1 MLHAAIVNFSFDWIC
16 LVISTIIQVY
26 NLTTIGL
33 LLYAR
38 VYLKCLNQLLSRKN
52 KYKKSNNPSPAC
64 PPLKY
69 QNVSFDAGN
78 NDHSNE
84 SAANRSTVEPV
95 KPSNLPSLFDMT
107 LQKPL
112 PNIEQPHKP
121 HASRCW
127 LYLEDQIISTI
138 SRIQTIIFLSVYQD
152 FLNYVY
158 NGQDIKGGKQPTD
171 DSANSQNKQKADT
184 FETDTQNIGN
194 IKTEGSAKPNT
205 GQDQGSSLS
214 SHEYVKNASSSK
226 VDSRVFEEQS
236 YGKAIP
242 DPLSS
247 LKPISCIDYYSKDYE
262 SEFNLSTFL
271 AYGDRFLTFNNNYYI
286 YSAATETPS
295 VTPKSK
301 GKGKSKSSSNNT
313 QNNGESST
321 AGHTTTG
328 ASSLNSSGNNLANPN
343 SSSSSSSN
351 ESNNNNVFCASQ
363 LAYPFN
369 NDNYDALQDAEDY
382 SPPSSEEEN
391 RHHYVS
397 LSLVQKQT
405 ESERLMSQ
413 NNDDS
418 MINFAE
424 VLRDPLEIPISEPQ
438 ETQAPEASSSKQQSK
453 PNPNNQV
460 NKVEG
465 RPRGRP
471 RKIKQIPTEEQVD
484 NANNA
489 VNTTHSQEKTK
500 TTPVMTNAFPSIPL
514 ITPPSP
520 KRQNT
525 QQNSTATANFSTP
538 SNQFSTSPLETQ
550 LSFKKA
556 YVSHE
561 DAKRVISIFQAQN
574 RPYKVHRN
582 TPVRQRILNDPN
594 TIVYRAIDGEFTRK
608 PFTIVTLDEAT
619 NSVATDPTTP
629 AAGPSSSPINGHSR
643 NGANNS
649 IPTQRNQH
657 KSYQQLSNE
666 SVNYQLLNTHNMIN
680 NGSNNTTA
688 VQNGRAGNSNNK
700 LSEQNQREL
709 LRNTQIQRERMAARQ
724 QVNQTCNQPSIP
736 GNSNTP
742 DSEDERAKILEQK
755 RALARNQMKKQEA
768 LNLQKR
774 YQQQQQQ
781 QQQRLQQQQQR
792 QLQQQQMALFQTRN
806 GQASSSNQGQS
817 DNSISPQQRTRN
829 VSAQLRL
836 QQQKEPARSYG
847 STSKKNELN
856 GQQQQASQ
864 MSRLTPSQFM
874 QSPSQSSGSQRQQQV
889 SRDIHGRPTSISP
902 LAGTSLLV
910 SPLPCRSLSISSGTL
925 NPPRTTSI
933 SPQTISQHAL
943 YRTRQDCSNPQ
954 MRPNRDTQLPSSSS
968 SSSSSQSS
976 PCLPSTSQPHTNPPL
991 MNHHQRRLSDQ
1002 YRPKV
1007 SSNLRMSCQNLANGQ
1022 SSNSSN
1028 NNSNL
1033 QNRGSLSSAPL
1044 VQNKEATTTTNN
1056 NNNNK
1061 NSTSPQV
1068 NQQEHMKKKI
1078 NDMVEAA
1085 VRDYQQ
1091 QLLLQQQQYQQY
1103 QQQQQQKKQQQQ
1115 KQKQKQKQ
1123 QQQQT
1128 PKPNEQKPARTYT
1141 ESEMAAVHQYYQ
1153 NQQQQ
1158 QNHFNRMINSNVQQQ
1173 EQQQQEQQQQQQQQ
1187 QEQQQQQQFQFLY
1200 EYPQLQNSN
1209 NNTNKSNTTTTT
1221 THTRKK
1227 QKQEHTNGRTAVLN
1241 LQNPNTNQNRQSNN
1255 SNQNQQSNGYNT
1267 NQGEQ
1272 PNNPNNSNPNQ
1283 QLNNN
1288 YNNQTSSGI
1297 SYYQQNGSNQ
1307 SSSSKEGMKRRQ
1319 EGNEE

>member
-1 MLHAAIVNFSFDWIC
+1 MLYAAIVNFSFDWVC
-16 LVISTIIQVY
+16 LVISIIIQVY

-69 QNVSFDAGN
+69 QNFFSDAGN

-84 SAANRSTVEPV
+84 STANRSTVEPV

-127 LYLEDQIISTI
+127 LYLEGQIISTI

-171 DSANSQNKQKADT
+171 DSVGSQNKQKADT

-194 IKTEGSAKPNT
+194 IKTEGSAKPNN

-226 VDSRVFEEQS
+226 VDSCGFEEQS

-242 DPLSS
+242 DLLSS
-247 LKPISCIDYYSKDYE
+247 LRPISCIDNYTKDYE

-271 AYGDRFLTFNNNYYI
+271 AYGDRFLTFDNNYYI
-286 YSAATETPS
+286 YSAATETSS
-295 VTPKSK
+295 VTSKSK

-321 AGHTTTG
+321 AGHTTTS

-369 NDNYDALQDAEDY
+369 NDNYDALQDAGDY

-391 RHHYVS
+391 IHHYVS

-413 NNDDS
+413 NDDDS
-418 MINFAE
+418 IFNFAD

-438 ETQAPEASSSKQQSK
+438 ETQAPEASSSQQQSK

-471 RKIKQIPTEEQVD
+471 RKIKQIPTEEHVD
-484 NANNA
+484 NANNT
-489 VNTTHSQEKTK
+489 VNTTHSQETTK
-500 TTPVMTNAFPSIPL
+500 TTPVMTKAFPSIPL

-520 KRQNT
+520 QRQNI
-525 QQNSTATANFSTP
+525 QQNSTATANFSTC
-538 SNQFSTSPLETQ
+538 SNQFTTSPLETQ
-550 LSFKKA
+550 LPLKKA
-556 YVSHE
+556 YVSYE
-561 DAKRVISIFQAQN
+561 CAKKVISTFQAQN
-574 RPYKVHRN
+574 RIYKVLRN
-582 TPVRQRILNDPN
+582 IPVTQRISNDPN
-594 TIVYRAIDGEFTRK
+594 TIVYRTIDGEYTQK
-608 PFTIVTLDEAT
+608 PFTIVTTSEAT
-619 NSVATDPTTP
+619 NSVAIAPTTP
-629 AAGPSSSPINGHSR
+629 AAGPSNSPINGHSR

-649 IPTQRNQH
+649 IPTQKNQQ
-657 KSYQQLSNE
+657 KSYQQLLNG
-666 SVNYQLLNTHNMIN
+666 SVKHQLLHTHNMIN
-680 NGSNNTTA
+680 NGSNNTTS
-688 VQNGRAGNSNNK
+688 VQNGRAGNSNNT

-709 LRNTQIQRERMAARQ
+709 LRNTQIQRERMSARQ
-724 QVNQTCNQPSIP
+724 QVNQTCNQSIIP
-736 GNSNTP
+736 GNSNIANTP
-742 DSEDERAKILEQK
+742 GNEDERANILEQK
-755 RALARNQMKKQEA
+755 RDLAINQMKKQKA

-781 QQQRLQQQQQR
+781 RLQQQQQE
-792 QLQQQQMALFQTRN
+792 QLQQQQMALSQTRN
-806 GQASSSNQGQS
+806 GQTSSSNQGKS
-817 DNSISPQQRTRN
+817 GNSITPQQRAQN
-829 VSAQLRL
+829 VSARLRS
-836 QQQKEPARSYG
+836 QQQKELARSYG
-847 STSKKNELN
+847 STLKKNEPN

-864 MSRLTPSQFM
+864 MSRLTPSRFV

-889 SRDIHGRPTSISP
+889 SRDIHGRSTSISP
-902 LAGTSLLV
+902 LADTSSLV
-910 SPLPCRSLSISSGTL
+910 SPLPCRSLSICSGTL
-925 NPPRTTSI
+925 NPPRTTTI

-954 MRPNRDTQLPSSSS
+954 MCPNRDAQLL
-968 SSSSSQSS
+968 SSSSQSS
-976 PCLPSTSQPHTNPPL
+976 PCLPSTIQPHTNPPL
-991 MNHHQRRLSDQ
+991 INHHQRRLSDQ

-1033 QNRGSLSSAPL
+1033 QNRGSLSSSSSSSSAPL
-1044 VQNKEATTTTNN
+1044 VQNKETTTTNTTNN
-1056 NNNNK
+1056 NN

-1068 NQQEHMKKKI
+1068 NQQEQMKKI

-1123 QQQQT
+1123 QQT
-1128 PKPNEQKPARTYT
+1128 PKPNEQKPTRTYT

-1158 QNHFNRMINSNVQQQ
+1158 QQNHFNKMVNSNV
-1173 EQQQQEQQQQQQQQ
+1173 QQQQQQ

-1209 NNTNKSNTTTTT
+1209 NNTNTSNTTTS
-1221 THTRKK
+1221 HTRKK
-1227 QKQEHTNGRTAVLN
+1227 QKQEHTNGRTPVLN
-1241 LQNPNTNQNRQSNN
+1241 LQNPNPNQNRQSNN
-1255 SNQNQQSNGYNT
+1255 SNQNQQSNSY
-1267 NQGEQ
+1267 
-1272 PNNPNNSNPNQ
+1272 NSNQNQQSNNHNLNQNQ

-1288 YNNQTSSGI
+1288 NNSQTNSRI
-1297 SYYQQNGSNQ
+1297 SYYQPNGNNQ
-1307 SSSSKEGMKRRQ
+1307 SSSSSKEGMKRRQ